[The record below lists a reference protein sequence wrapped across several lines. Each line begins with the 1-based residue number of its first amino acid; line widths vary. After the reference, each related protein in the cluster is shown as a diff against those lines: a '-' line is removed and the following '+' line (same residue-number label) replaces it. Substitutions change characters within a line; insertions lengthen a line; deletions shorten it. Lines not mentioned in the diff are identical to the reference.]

1 MLAAKRDGVFVSDP
15 QAWPGQPDP
24 LSIHGKQGF
33 FDALVRLREG
43 AHLSVREIA
52 SQVPMPAG
60 GEQPH
65 STLGEWFAGRSLPG
79 RGSEQIFTHVLRICG
94 VTDEVVIGEWLQALR
109 RARRRRRA
117 NELEPYRGLRSYRP
131 EDADWYFGRTELAVE
146 LVDRLAK
153 LYASGG
159 GIQVVVGAS
168 GSGKTSLLQAGLIP
182 AIRDGKLAGLSTW
195 RIVLFTPGAE
205 PVAELTAKL
214 AEEEGASPD
223 QRASAACDS
232 SLTVLVVDQL
242 EQLFTA
248 CRDAEEQRV
257 FTARLCEMAADG
269 ALVVL
274 GVRADFYAQVLRYP
288 SLLDAVRDGQLTVG
302 PMTEHELRQ
311 AIVEPA
317 AKANAELEPGLV
329 ELLVREVSPRDVSRT
344 QDAHDAGALPLL
356 FHALYAMWKHTQGRR
371 MTGDSY
377 REVGGIDG
385 AVAATADRVYWD
397 LSEPQRELARRLF
410 LDLVHV
416 SVDGRDTRRRVELDV
431 LIGDDGHAQQLR
443 QVLDRFVAQR
453 LITVDADTVEISHE
467 AVLTA
472 WPQLQRWLGSDRAG
486 LVIGQQL
493 TSVALA
499 WRADGDDKGAL
510 YQGAR
515 LAAAQEWVA
524 DRRRYV
530 PPVTAAFVE
539 ASARYARQRTRR
551 LYQTITALVVLLTL
565 AVCAT
570 IVALNQRGSA
580 ISSRHAA
587 NRERDE
593 AQSRAIALRALQLH
607 DKDPSL
613 ARQLALV
620 AYQVAPTIEAR
631 SALIDASAIRPAIRL
646 HGENELGI
654 MYSAAFHPSGRV
666 LAAGTE
672 TGVRLWDVTDLGA
685 PVPLGQLSTGQDAKV
700 YSVAFS
706 PDGQILAVASADATV
721 RMWNTTNPK
730 TPTVIDHSLTG
741 LGGKV
746 YSLAFSPDGHLLA
759 AASAD
764 GTVHL
769 WALTGAGQ
777 PARAGKPLPVPGG
790 PAKSVAFRSD
800 SRTLAVGSADGS
812 IGLWDLT
819 HPERPDPREKLT
831 GPTKEIGQVAF
842 SPDGRML
849 AAGSADFNA
858 YLWNVTDPATPTPL
872 GPAFTGATSWINT
885 VSFSP
890 DSTFLAVG
898 SSDSERGVR
907 IFDVTSRHVIAIMP
921 HPVPVTAVKFS
932 PDGSTV
938 VTAAN
943 DGKARL
949 WPLAAPTLTLP
960 GLVSATRF
968 SPDGRTLAVGSDDT
982 RLFDVTDPRRPRQLG
997 PGLPNPDDF
1006 NSALAFTAD
1015 GRTLAAAH
1023 GRSGTVALWNV
1034 ADPSEPARLG
1044 PLLIGHTHQV
1054 ETVAFS
1060 PNARILA
1067 TGSRDDTVRLWDT
1080 TSPATTTPLV
1090 TLEGFKGSVFWV
1102 TFSPDGRFLA
1112 ASSSDKTIRI
1122 WDVNNPA
1129 SPTPIGEPI
1138 AAANHYLYTIAFTPD
1153 GRTLA
1158 AGGADRTVRLWDVA
1172 NPAEPKPIGDPLR
1185 GPTNYIYAIAFTDDG
1200 RTLAATSTDGAVW
1213 LWNVSDRQHPV
1224 PVAALTLSNDAVF
1237 PVDFHPDQR
1246 TLVAGGAEKAVWI
1259 WLTDPDLAARHVC
1272 ATTGD
1277 PITRSEWATYVPDR
1291 PYQSPCRQ

>member
-1 MLAAKRDGVFVSDP
+1 
-15 QAWPGQPDP
+15 
-24 LSIHGKQGF
+24 
-33 FDALVRLREG
+33 
-43 AHLSVREIA
+43 
-52 SQVPMPAG
+52 MPAG

-94 VTDEVVIGEWLQALR
+94 VIDEVAIGEWLQALR
-109 RARRRRRA
+109 RSRRRRRA
-117 NELEPYRGLRSYRP
+117 NELEPYRGLKSYRP
-131 EDADWYFGRTELAVE
+131 EDADWYFGRTELTTE

-153 LYASGG
+153 LSAAGG
-159 GIQVVVGAS
+159 GIQIVVGAS

-214 AEEEGASPD
+214 ANGLINHHANRS
-223 QRASAACDS
+223 
-232 SLTVLVVDQL
+232 TVLIVDQL

-248 CRDAEEQRV
+248 CRNPEKQGA
-257 FTARLCEMAADG
+257 FTARLCEMATDG

-274 GVRADFYAQVLRYP
+274 GVRADFYAQVLQYP
-288 SLLDAVRDGQLTVG
+288 SLLAAVRDGQFTVG

-317 AKANAELEPGLV
+317 GKANAELEPGLV
-329 ELLVREVSPRDVSRT
+329 ELLVREVSPRGVSRA
-344 QDAHDAGALPLL
+344 QAAHDAGALPLL
-356 FHALYAMWKHTQGRR
+356 SHALYAMWKHTQGHRL
-371 MTGDSY
+371 TGDSY

-385 AVAATADRVYWD
+385 AVAATADRVYRG
-397 LSEPQRELARRLF
+397 LTQLQRELARRLF

-416 SVDGRDTRRRVELDV
+416 SVDGSDTRRRVKIDV
-431 LIGDDGHAQQLR
+431 LLGDDGHAKQLR

-453 LITVDADTVEISHE
+453 LVTVDADTVEISHE

-472 WPQLQRWLGSDRAG
+472 WPQLQEWLGSDRAG

-493 TSVALA
+493 TSAATA
-499 WRADGDDKGAL
+499 WRADSSDKGAL

-524 DRRRYV
+524 GRRHYV
-530 PPVTAAFVE
+530 PPATAAFVE
-539 ASARYARQRTRR
+539 ASARHARQRTRR
-551 LYQTITALVVLLTL
+551 LYQSITALVVLLAL

-570 IVALNQRGSA
+570 IVAMNQRGSA
-580 ISSRHAA
+580 ISARHAA

-593 AQSRAIALRALQLH
+593 AQSRAIAVRANQLR

-613 ARQLALV
+613 ARQLALA

-646 HGENELGI
+646 HGGDELGI
-654 MYSAAFHPSGRV
+654 MYSVALHPNGHV

-672 TGVRLWDVTDLGA
+672 IGVRLWDITNLGD
-685 PVPLGQLSTGQDAKV
+685 PVSLGQLPIGQDAKV

-706 PDGQILAVASADATV
+706 PDGQNLAAASADATV
-721 RMWNTTNPK
+721 RVWNIANPK
-730 TPTVIDHSLTG
+730 IPTAIDPPLTG

-746 YSLAFSPDGHLLA
+746 YSLAFSPDGRLLA
-759 AASAD
+759 AASSA

-769 WALTGAGQ
+769 WTVIGTGP
-777 PARAGKPLPVPGG
+777 PARVGQPLPVPGG

-819 HPERPDPREKLT
+819 HPEQPDLRGKLT
-831 GPTKEIGQVAF
+831 GPTKEIGQIAF

-858 YLWNVTDPATPTPL
+858 YLWNVTDPAVPTPL

-907 IFDVTSRHVIAIMP
+907 VFDVASRRVIAIMP

-943 DGKARL
+943 DGIARL
-949 WPLAAPTLTLP
+949 WPLAAPTFTLP

-968 SPDGRTLAVGSDDT
+968 SPDGRILAVGSDDT
-982 RLFDVTDPRRPRQLG
+982 RLFDVTDLRRPRQLG
-997 PGLPNPDDF
+997 SELSNPDHF
-1006 NSALAFTAD
+1006 NSALAFSGD
-1015 GRTLAAAH
+1015 GHTLAAAH
-1023 GRSGTVALWNV
+1023 GRSGTVQLWNV
-1034 ADPSEPARLG
+1034 TNPHEPARLG
-1044 PLLIGHTHQV
+1044 SPLIGHTHQV

-1060 PNARILA
+1060 PNARVLA

-1080 TSPATTTPLV
+1080 SSPATTTPLV
-1090 TLEGFKGSVFWV
+1090 TLEGFKGDVFWV
-1102 TFSPDGRFLA
+1102 TFSPGGRFLA

-1122 WDVNNPA
+1122 WDVSNPA
-1129 SPTPIGEPI
+1129 SPTPIGEPL
-1138 AAANHYLYTIAFTPD
+1138 AAANHYLYSIAFTPD

-1158 AGGADRTVRLWDVA
+1158 AGGADRTVRLWDIA
-1172 NPAEPKPIGDPLR
+1172 NPTEPQPIGDPLR
-1185 GPTNYIYAIAFTDDG
+1185 GPTNYIYAVTFTDDG
-1200 RTLAATSTDGAVW
+1200 RTLAATSTDGTVW
-1213 LWNVSDRQHPV
+1213 LWNVSDHQHPV
-1224 PVAALTLSNDAVF
+1224 PVATLTLPNDAVF

-1259 WLTDPDLAARHVC
+1259 WLTDPELAARHVC
-1272 ATTGD
+1272 ATIGD
-1277 PITRSEWATYVPDR
+1277 SITKSEWVTYVPDR